1 MKGLTKL
8 SLSPGLEPR
17 QGRATLRNGS
27 EHPDSSDFTPHTS
40 AGLKPPPP
48 RFHSQQKCSPSLQG
62 RQTKGRGSGSS
73 PSEDDPLGVCG
84 SSRGKIGE
92 WAPAPRGAARAE
104 RDGTGRT
111 ALPGGEYLPGRD
123 RTRQGFPRGPGRV
136 WLIHPG
142 HSRCRLPGREHSRI
156 AELP

>member
-1 MKGLTKL
+1 MGSDGDEVFIKQRGSRCVGMKGLTKL

-17 QGRATLRNGS
+17 QGCATLRNGS

-62 RQTKGRGSGSS
+62 RQTKGRGSHSS

-92 WAPAPRGAARAE
+92 WARLAAPE
-104 RDGTGRT
+104 
-111 ALPGGEYLPGRD
+111 
-123 RTRQGFPRGPGRV
+123 
-136 WLIHPG
+136 
-142 HSRCRLPGREHSRI
+142 RLPSL
-156 AELP
+156 LPPFLGVPF